1 MMWYYAFAAVVIL
14 HKYMYTVSASLQ
26 YAHSFFKMTIWGA
39 FNSNF
44 EQVCAFSSRELP
56 KKWTFYFLA
65 KNEHSIQITTSY
77 VVNSR
82 CDDADTVCQKLM
94 KSIQINSTTFI
105 LIFSRK

>member
-65 KNEHSIQITTSY
+65 KNEHSIQITTSC

-82 CDDADTVCQKLM
+82 CVVK
-94 KSIQINSTTFI
+94 
-105 LIFSRK
+105 